1 MIDSIFNSAFSNVSP
16 EIRSRYSISDADLC
30 GMVSPEF
37 YKGLNN
43 PEILGPKSMLHSLEK
58 EQGIITSDGETPE
71 ELATREAEEKEQRIL
86 GHIARVETELKLE
99 GCAE

>member
-1 MIDSIFNSAFSNVSP
+1 MIDSIFNSAFARVSP

-30 GMVSPEF
+30 GMVSAEF
-37 YKGLNN
+37 YKSLNN

-86 GHIARVETELKLE
+86 GHIARVETELELE